1 MDTVGDLARSLVL
14 STHHTRLNRELDKLG
29 VEIATGFT
37 RDPARHLQGDVTGL
51 VALDRDLSR
60 LEAFRISTTEA
71 GARAATL
78 QTTLEEIQGRAELLS
93 QVLLSAELT
102 PTQEM
107 RETFSEEA
115 RNAMGQ
121 VLAGLNRNIGGRFLF
136 SGTANDTPAV
146 AGLEDMLADLRLVLS
161 GQSTAADIGTALD
174 NWFDSGGGGFETS
187 GYLGATDD
195 ASPIRIGDGE
205 SVALDVRG
213 DDPVFRALLKS
224 VAKAALATDDTLAL
238 AAEVQTELLSQA
250 GRELLGH
257 QQGLVELRAGLG
269 AKEARIEEVS
279 TRNAAERTAL
289 SMMRVDLVGADSF
302 EAASRYENIRAQLES
317 LYAIT
322 ARSSQLSLVDFL

>member
-14 STHHTRLNRELDKLG
+14 GTHHTRLNRALDQLG
-29 VEIATGFT
+29 VEIATGFLT
-37 RDPARHLQGDVTGL
+37 DPARHLQGDVTGL

-60 LEAFRISTTEA
+60 LEAFRVSTTEA
-71 GARAATL
+71 AARSATM
-78 QTTLEEIQGRAELLS
+78 QTTLEELQGRAELLS

-115 RNAMGQ
+115 RNGMGQ
-121 VLAGLNRNIGGRFLF
+121 LLAGLNRTIGGRFLF

-146 AGLEDMLADLRLVLS
+146 EGMADMLDDLRLALS
-161 GQSTAADIGTALD
+161 GQSTAAEIGAALD
-174 NWFDSGGGGFETS
+174 TWFDSAGGGFETT
-187 GYLGATDD
+187 GYLGATQD
-195 ASPIRIGDGE
+195 ASPIRIGSGE
-205 SVALDVRG
+205 SVSLDIRG
-213 DDPVFRALLKS
+213 DNPVFRALLKS

-238 AAEVQTELLSQA
+238 APEVQTALLSQA

-257 QQGLVELRAGLG
+257 QQGIVELRAGLG
-269 AKEARIEEVS
+269 AKEARIAEIA
-279 TRNAAERTAL
+279 TRNAAERSAL
-289 SMMRVDLVGADSF
+289 SMMRVDLVGTDNF
-302 EAASRYENIRAQLES
+302 EAATRYETIRTQLES

>member
-14 STHHTRLNRELDKLG
+14 GTHHTRLNRELDKLG
-29 VEIATGFT
+29 VEIATGFV

-71 GARAATL
+71 SARAATM
-78 QTTLEEIQGRAELLS
+78 QTTLEEIQSRAELLS

-107 RETFSEEA
+107 RDTFSEEA

-146 AGLEDMLADLRLVLS
+146 AGLDDMLADLGLALS
-161 GQSTAADIGTALD
+161 GQTTASDIDTALD
-174 NWFDSGGGGFETS
+174 AWFDSSGGGFETT
-187 GYLGATDD
+187 GYLGSTEDP
-195 ASPIRIGDGE
+195 SPIRIGSGE
-205 SVALDVRG
+205 QVALAVRG

-224 VAKAALATDDTLAL
+224 VAKAALATDVSLGLAP
-238 AAEVQTELLSQA
+238 EVQTELLSQA

-269 AKEARIEEVS
+269 AKEARIEEV
-279 TRNAAERTAL
+279 TARNAAERTAL
-289 SMMRVDLVGADSF
+289 SMTRVDLVGADSF
-302 EAASRYENIRAQLES
+302 EAAARYENVRAQLES

>member
-78 QTTLEEIQGRAELLS
+78 QTTLEEIQGRSELLS

-174 NWFDSGGGGFETS
+174 NWFDSAGGGFETS